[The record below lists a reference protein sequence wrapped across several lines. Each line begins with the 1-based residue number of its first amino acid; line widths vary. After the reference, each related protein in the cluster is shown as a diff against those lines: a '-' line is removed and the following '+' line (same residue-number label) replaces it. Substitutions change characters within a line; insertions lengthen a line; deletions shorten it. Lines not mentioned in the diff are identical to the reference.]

1 MANTKILAL
10 MLMLLMIVSIIPA
23 VMADDTNETDTEDED
38 ESENAECTIDTDC
51 EEGQYCDSENEC
63 EEIDEDESEDETEDE
78 SEDETEDESED
89 ETEDE
94 DESEDETEDETED
107 ESEDETEDE
116 PEDEE
121 DLDEDTEDELAAV
134 ISPHGAEVRLLQLEK
149 SLNRNIL
156 HGKEVVKSIKEYNS
170 SIDVTELNA
179 IISDMEDLLAEVE
192 AEDPTEATGEELAQ
206 RFVDLKSEAIELTS
220 LFREAVKDLLPE
232 GYRNEIRGDLN
243 KFKHQEIENL
253 EKRIK
258 EAKQKYNAEQITDLF
273 EALGIDDEELL
284 QAVEDGTAT
293 KEDIKDAVKDA
304 LSEMTHDEIADAM
317 LSLRESKS
325 KKAVAH
331 RAAVAEA
338 VSGLFERQSQRWE
351 ERSERFL
358 NKSAEA
364 GLNNRS
370 SEEEVMKK
378 LSDMASEKSADIL
391 EHAEQ
396 IRYRIQS
403 RNSDEGSENSGEESD
418 DFDDLSE
425 SNSPGSA
432 GNGNRGN

>member
-10 MLMLLMIVSIIPA
+10 MLMLLMVVSIIPLA
-23 VMADDTNETDTEDED
+23 IAQSETEDETED
-38 ESENAECTIDTDC
+38 ELEEDADCTTDADC
-51 EEGQYCDSENEC
+51 EEGYFCNSDNEC
-63 EEIDEDESEDETEDE
+63 EEIEEESEDETEDE
-78 SEDETEDESED
+78 SEAETED
-89 ETEDE
+89 
-94 DESEDETEDETED
+94 EDETEDETED

-116 PEDEE
+116 DEDESDPDE
-121 DLDEDTEDELAAV
+121 EEELDEDTEEELAAIV
-134 ISPHGAEVRLLQLEK
+134 NPYGAEVRLLQLEK

-258 EAKQKYNAEQITDLF
+258 EAKQKYNAEQTKELF

-331 RAAVAEA
+331 RAAVADA

-351 ERSERFL
+351 ERSDRFL

-403 RNSDEGSENSGEESD
+403 SNSGDESED
-418 DFDDLSE
+418 SDDLSE